1 MLQKAEVALR
11 DIVEQAEQH
20 LLRDQEQ
27 DARLQQQGAGR
38 TQRASRSQQRQLQH
52 AQHELRQQRRR
63 QQREGPVIVRQ
74 VATSVQRV
82 AQLLGTVG
90 AQQHRQQTGAKPQS
104 LQQGWQVDEQ
114 GSEALEQAGSSVAE
128 QPQQPLQQHAL
139 MRRLANDLQEAAS
152 ILQHGGNQDHCQHG
166 QALVQLVSRVSY
178 VIAALQK
185 EEDWLRKQGT
195 NEPARSKKRFQ

>member
-1 MLQKAEVALR
+1 
-11 DIVEQAEQH
+11 
-20 LLRDQEQ
+20 
-27 DARLQQQGAGR
+27 
-38 TQRASRSQQRQLQH
+38 
-52 AQHELRQQRRR
+52 
-63 QQREGPVIVRQ
+63 
-74 VATSVQRV
+74 
-82 AQLLGTVG
+82 
-90 AQQHRQQTGAKPQS
+90 
-104 LQQGWQVDEQ
+104 
-114 GSEALEQAGSSVAE
+114 
-128 QPQQPLQQHAL
+128 LQQHAL